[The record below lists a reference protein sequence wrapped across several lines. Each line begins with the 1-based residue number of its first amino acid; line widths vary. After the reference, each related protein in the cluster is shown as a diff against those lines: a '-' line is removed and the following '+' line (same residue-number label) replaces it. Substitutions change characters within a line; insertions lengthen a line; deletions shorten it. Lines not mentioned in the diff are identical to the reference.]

1 MNDDEPGFFER
12 PSLAACRV
20 AILGLGLMGGSLALA
35 LRGRCR
41 LLLGSD
47 PDPAALDL
55 ARNYHAVDDCSAD
68 PAEILPRA
76 ELVILAA
83 PVGAILRL
91 VTDLPRLHPGRAAVI
106 DLGSTKRAVTR
117 AMQSLPA
124 RFDPLGGHPMC
135 GRERGTLAAADPRLF
150 EGKTFAFTAL
160 ERSGPL
166 ARQLA
171 VELAAAVGAQPLWLD
186 PETHDRWTAS
196 SSHLPYLVANALAA
210 ATPPEVAPMV
220 GTGFLSTTR
229 LAVSPVSMM
238 LDVVMTNRE
247 YVRPALRR
255 LQDQLARLQSALEAN
270 DEPTL
275 RALLQSGADQRERIA
290 PN

>member
-1 MNDDEPGFFER
+1 
-12 PSLAACRV
+12 
-20 AILGLGLMGGSLALA
+20 MGGSLALA
-35 LRGRCR
+35 LHGKCR
-41 LLLGSD
+41 MLLGSD
-47 PDPAALDL
+47 PDPAALAL
-55 ARNYHAVDDCSAD
+55 ARDCRAVDVSSAD
-68 PAEILPRA
+68 PAEILSRA
-76 ELVILAA
+76 DLVILAA
-83 PVGAILRL
+83 PVRAILRL
-91 VTDLPRLHPGRAAVI
+91 IADLPRLHSGRAVVL

-117 AMQSLPA
+117 AMQGLPA

-135 GRERGTLAAADPRLF
+135 GRERGTLSAADPHLF

-160 ERSGPL
+160 ERSTPL

-171 VELAAAVGAQPLWLD
+171 LELAAAVGARPLWLD

-238 LDVVMTNRE
+238 LDVVLTNRE
-247 YVRPALRR
+247 YVQPALRR
-255 LQDQLARLQSALEAN
+255 LQDQLARLQSALDAN
-270 DEPTL
+270 DEPAL
-275 RALLQSGADQRERIA
+275 YALLQSGAAQRDLITQA
-290 PN
+290 